1 MIRVGAGTAKGRLL
15 KAPKGERPTLGRVK
29 QTLFDILAGRLEGA
43 VFLDVFA
50 GGGMVGIEALS
61 CGARAATF
69 IEAKARNA
77 ALVRENLATCGF
89 SEQARVIC
97 AEARRTLLRLAGEGE
112 TFRIVFL
119 DPPYD
124 DPRALAGA
132 LGALAEANSLL
143 SPEGMIIVQR
153 AGRRPIASLPE
164 PLELYDSR
172 KIGDSAL
179 DFLRRKLT

>member
-29 QTLFDILAGRLEGA
+29 QTLFDMLAGRLEGA
-43 VFLDVFA
+43 AFLDVFA
-50 GGGMVGIEALS
+50 GGGIVGIEALS
-61 CGARAATF
+61 RGARAATF

-89 SEQARVIC
+89 GAMSRVVC
-97 AEARRTLLRLAGEGE
+97 AEARRALLRLAGEGAS
-112 TFRIVFL
+112 FQIVFL
-119 DPPYD
+119 DPPYN

-153 AGRRPIASLPE
+153 AGRRPIADLPGS
-164 PLELYDSR
+164 LELYDSR